1 MLKGR
6 LGDMGIADE
15 AAQIVEQRRFLT
27 ELQLKVEMFPL
38 VYGNCRIPQSA
49 RVRELQEHHGL
60 QLSVIELDHV
70 LELRIGRIRTAL
82 TGM

>member
-1 MLKGR
+1 
-6 LGDMGIADE
+6 MGIADE

>member
-27 ELQLKVEMFPL
+27 ELQLKVEMFP
-38 VYGNCRIPQSA
+38 
-49 RVRELQEHHGL
+49 
-60 QLSVIELDHV
+60 
-70 LELRIGRIRTAL
+70 
-82 TGM
+82 